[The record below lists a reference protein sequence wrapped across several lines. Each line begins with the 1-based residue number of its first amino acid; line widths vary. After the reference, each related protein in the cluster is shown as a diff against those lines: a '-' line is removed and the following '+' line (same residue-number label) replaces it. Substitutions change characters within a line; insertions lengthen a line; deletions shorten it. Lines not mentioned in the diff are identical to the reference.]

1 MQMFARSQ
9 MQKNILELTVM
20 QGVQNLTPKPH
31 KQSRAL
37 MTLGSLRSKPQPVSI
52 FYRDGYSVQT
62 LGHLT
67 IYSYPIPTFNRLRWP
82 NMTCGCNCNKTPHT
96 CHSNLHSRCSK
107 PQPVIYSME
116 MDTNA
121 RRYTSHL
128 SLCTS
133 THQPLY
139 VTHYTKN
146 IQQKCLLPEGGGGP
160 QLLPRSPRSGVTRL
174 LT

>member
-1 MQMFARSQ
+1 
-9 MQKNILELTVM
+9 
-20 QGVQNLTPKPH
+20 
-31 KQSRAL
+31 
-37 MTLGSLRSKPQPVSI
+37 
-52 FYRDGYSVQT
+52 
-62 LGHLT
+62 
-67 IYSYPIPTFNRLRWP
+67 
-82 NMTCGCNCNKTPHT
+82 MTCGCNCNKTPHT

-146 IQQKCLLPEGGGGP
+146 IQQKCLLPEGGGGGASVTP
-160 QLLPRSPRSGVTRL
+160 QESQVRSHQVTHVMCFMSKSSTSTVQHSAGLSTL
-174 LT
+174 LTNLTLD